1 MISVES
7 GTCRYVHKWGEETT
21 IFPGER
27 ICSQRPLNWYVSP
40 EMIAGVLVSER
51 YSPVEKSPVNVNS
64 INGRVERA
72 SRIMKSREKDI
83 IMVPRMNAEG
93 KLDKY

>member
-1 MISVES
+1 M
-7 GTCRYVHKWGEETT
+7 
-21 IFPGER
+21 
-27 ICSQRPLNWYVSP
+27 
-40 EMIAGVLVSER
+40 VSER